1 VISEHLCVAQ
11 SAYHLDLLLAQIL
24 VQHIRAILPD
34 LKARIST
41 QIIMLQKELASYGE
55 VTDSKSGQGA
65 LLLNIITKYSYGKTC
80 FFVFQLILTCMVDPA
95 ITF

>member
-1 VISEHLCVAQ
+1 MCWFVISEHLCVAQ

-55 VTDSKSGQGA
+55 VTDSKVNWIS
-65 LLLNIITKYSYGKTC
+65 
-80 FFVFQLILTCMVDPA
+80 FLICSM
-95 ITF
+95 